1 MHQTQPIGREYS
13 MLLSTTHTV
22 YEVRHDIGRRVK
34 SGSCFFVEPEVKT
47 EKSMDR
53 INGISCY
60 LK

>member
-1 MHQTQPIGREYS
+1 